1 MKNMEQNNLGLENSP
16 YLRQHSSNPVW
27 WQPYGHEAIQQAEKS
42 NRLLVVSI
50 GYSACHW
57 CHVMEHESFSDQ
69 EVAAVMNSRY
79 VSIKLDR
86 EERPDLDHVYMQAA
100 MLSSRQGGWPLNALC
115 LPDGRPFF
123 AGTYFPKERWLLIL
137 NHFYGLWITEP
148 QSLLEAASQ
157 IQQGISR
164 LLAAPTIDFD
174 ATPDIS
180 GQLQDWKQRVYAQ
193 LDPDFGGP
201 DREPRFP
208 MPAIALPFLSDN
220 QPMAERI
227 KTWLL
232 RMAAGGIY
240 DQVGGGFARYST
252 DGHWFVPHFEKM
264 LYDNAQLLEVYAL
277 AFQREKHPIF
287 LRTLHGILDWVSS
300 DLELSDG
307 RIQSAMDADSEGE
320 EGLFYCW
327 KPEELPAFKPEE
339 WNDLRLDFEW
349 IPEGNWEGKTIFWRP
364 KRWAQPLLP
373 NTESALQKLKR
384 TRDLRTAPSIDTKV
398 LLGWNALYL
407 KGLVAAALCDVCFEE
422 KILKKAGI
430 LGEVLWKYRNEQ
442 GQWTRCIEA
451 RPYLPA
457 FLEDLAPLG
466 LALTGLH
473 QLYGKGPWLDRAL
486 QLAEDM
492 VAQFGQADSP
502 LLSFSAEPDP
512 ITGKAHFEIQD
523 NVIPSGNSMAARF
536 FWELGRLSG
545 RMELIERAKKMLF
558 QAYGALNESPMW
570 HSGWLLL
577 AETIAD
583 PPDELRYHED
593 AISARRVW
601 RQRHRA
607 PLLIFDESLAP
618 GHWQVCRG
626 TQCILPAAS
635 EAELLNCWPN
645 YVE

>member
-1 MKNMEQNNLGLENSP
+1 MRDMEQNNLGLENSP

-27 WQPYGHEAIQQAEKS
+27 WQPYGISALQQAS
-42 NRLLVVSI
+42 QTNRLLIISI

-57 CHVMEHESFSDQ
+57 CHVMEHESFSDE

-123 AGTYFPKERWLLIL
+123 AGTYFPKERWLMIL

-148 QSLLEAASQ
+148 QSLIEAAAQ
-157 IQQGISR
+157 IQHGISR
-164 LLAAPTIDFD
+164 LLAVPTAAPT
-174 ATPDIS
+174 AESDIAM
-180 GQLQDWKQRVYAQ
+180 QLQNWKQSVYSQ

-220 QPMAERI
+220 QPMADRI

-252 DGHWFVPHFEKM
+252 DGFWFVPHFEKM
-264 LYDNAQLLEVYAL
+264 LYDNAQLLEVYSFAYK
-277 AFQREKHPIF
+277 REKHPIF

-300 DLELSDG
+300 DLELPDG
-307 RIQSAMDADSEGE
+307 RIQSSLDADSEGE

-327 KPEELPAFKPEE
+327 KSDELPIFDPQE
-339 WNDLRLDFEW
+339 WNDFKEDFEW
-349 IPEGNWEGKTIFWRP
+349 NPNGNWEGKTILWRP
-364 KRWAQPLLP
+364 KRWTQPLLT
-373 NTESALQKLKR
+373 NTESALQKLKNI
-384 TRDLRTAPSIDTKV
+384 RDLRVAPNIDTKV

-407 KGLVAAALCDVCFEE
+407 KGLVTAALCDACFEE
-422 KILKKAGI
+422 KTIKKAEI
-430 LGEVLWKYRNEQ
+430 LGHVLWNYRDEH
-442 GQWTRCIEA
+442 GHWSRCLEA
-451 RPYLPA
+451 KHYLAA

-473 QLYGKGPWLDRAL
+473 QLCGHGPWLERAL

-492 VAQFGQADSP
+492 IAQFGQTDNP
-502 LLSFSAEPDP
+502 LLSFSTEPDP
-512 ITGKAHFEIQD
+512 ITGAAHFEIQD

-536 FWELGRLSG
+536 FLELGRISG
-545 RMELIERAKKMLF
+545 RLEFIERSKKMLF
-558 QAYGALNESPMW
+558 RAFSALNESPMW

-577 AETIAD
+577 AENITN
-583 PPDELRYHED
+583 PPDELRYHE
-593 AISARRVW
+593 AAASARRIW
-601 RQRHRA
+601 RKRQRA
-607 PLLIFDESLAP
+607 PLLIFDDSLAP
-618 GHWQVCRG
+618 GQWQVCRG
-626 TQCILPAAS
+626 TQCILPATS
-635 EAELLNCWPN
+635 EEELLDRWPN
-645 YVE
+645 YVD